1 MLKIN
6 NFYIFISIAS
16 FLAILITFFLGK
28 FFSKKPVVKY
38 IPAMA
43 AALAGIGFYI
53 KSAYFSTGFEDLG
66 YFVLT
71 LIACIVFFLSF
82 ITAFILGI
90 IHRNRSNQS

>member
-1 MLKIN
+1 MN
-6 NFYIFISIAS
+6 NFYVFVSIAS
-16 FLAILITFFLGK
+16 ILSVLITFCLYK

-43 AALAGIGFYI
+43 AVLAGISFYI

-71 LIACIVFFLSF
+71 LLACIVFCISF

-90 IHRNRSNQS
+90 IHRNKSSKS